1 MDKYLVK
8 DLMVPISEYA
18 TVSEGATLLD
28 AVLALEKAQEIFDH
42 TQYLHRAILILD
54 KNKRVIGK
62 VSQLDT
68 LRAMEPKDEKL
79 DKIED
84 IGTFGFSQK
93 FIINLRE
100 QNRLKG
106 DSIKDMCLAAAGLK
120 VETLMQTLTE
130 GEFIDENASL
140 NIAIHQL
147 VLGSHM
153 SLLVTREKDIV
164 GILRS
169 SDVFSAIFH
178 TMKACKLA

>member
-1 MDKYLVK
+1 VEKYLVK

-18 TVSEGATLLD
+18 TVSEGSTLLD

-54 KNKRVIGK
+54 KNKQVIGK

-68 LRAMEPKDEKL
+68 LRALEPKNEQL

-84 IGTFGFSQK
+84 INRYGFSQK
-93 FIINLRE
+93 FIMGLRE
-100 QNRLKG
+100 QNRLNNV
-106 DSIKDMCLAAAGLK
+106 SMEDMCVAAAGLK
-120 VETLMQTLTE
+120 VESLMQAPTE
-130 GEFIDENASL
+130 GEFIDENASV
-140 NIAIHQL
+140 NSAIHQL
-147 VLGSHM
+147 VQGSHM

-169 SDVFSAIFH
+169 SDVFAAVFH
-178 TMKACKLA
+178 SMKACKLA

>member
-1 MDKYLVK
+1 MDKYRVK

-18 TVSEGATLLD
+18 TVSEGSTLLD

-42 TQYLHRAILILD
+42 SQYLHRAILILD

-68 LRAMEPKDEKL
+68 LRALEPKNEQL

-84 IGTFGFSQK
+84 ISRYGFSQK

-100 QNRLKG
+100 QNRLT
-106 DSIKDMCLAAAGLK
+106 DVSIRDMCLAAAGLK
-120 VETLMQTLTE
+120 VEALMQTLTE

-147 VLGSHM
+147 VRGSHM
-153 SLLVTREKDIV
+153 SLLVTSEKEIV
-164 GILRS
+164 GIIRS

>member
-18 TVSEGATLLD
+18 TVSEGSTLLD

-54 KNKRVIGK
+54 KNDRVIGK
-62 VSQLDT
+62 VSQLDA
-68 LRAMEPKDEKL
+68 LRALEPKNEHL

-84 IGTFGFSQK
+84 IGRYGFSQK
-93 FIINLRE
+93 FIMGLKE
-100 QNRLKG
+100 QNRLNNISLG
-106 DSIKDMCLAAAGLK
+106 EMCMAAADLK
-120 VETLMQTLTE
+120 VETLMQAPTE
-130 GEFIDENASL
+130 GEYIDENTSL
-140 NIAIHQL
+140 NSAIHQL
-147 VLGSHM
+147 VQGSHM

-169 SDVFSAIFH
+169 SDVFAAVFH
-178 TMKACKLA
+178 SMKACKLA